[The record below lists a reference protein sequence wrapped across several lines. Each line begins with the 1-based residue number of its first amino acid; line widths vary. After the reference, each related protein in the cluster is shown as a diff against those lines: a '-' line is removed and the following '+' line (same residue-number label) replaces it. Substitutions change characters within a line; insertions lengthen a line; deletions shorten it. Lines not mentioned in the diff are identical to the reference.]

1 MDLGNDL
8 DWAIR
13 GNCRT
18 YPNLEWVPEREDTPV
33 TDQQE
38 RICGMCPVKGRCLE
52 FATEND
58 VEGVW
63 AGTNS
68 YQRRVMQVPRN
79 RAKCPGCG
87 SRDVM
92 DLGNQQVCTSCA
104 ISWARMAEL

>member
-8 DWAIR
+8 DWAKK
-13 GNCRT
+13 GNCLT
-18 YPNLEWVPEREDTPV
+18 WLGLDWVPDREDEPV
-33 TDQQE
+33 TDLQD
-38 RICGMCPVKGRCLE
+38 RICGMCPVKDACLTY
-52 FATEND
+52 ATEHD

-87 SRDVM
+87 SRDVIE
-92 DLGNQQVCTSCA
+92 LGDNQICSACA
-104 ISWARMAEL
+104 ISWLKLPEL